1 MPSTKARRARRG
13 PSVRAKPVRK
23 QPTKKNNHTMSNR
36 TYIAV
41 RHPVSAQHP
50 NAPIPFLDDL
60 IDAIDP
66 LPDDVFAE
74 NAVHDIYA
82 VMKGSLGP
90 YTGLLHRKA
99 VMCEVLRVQAAF
111 ESDWN
116 WHEGVD
122 INNLHSKTHLSGEET
137 GAFQV
142 SFDSTALGHST
153 LLPFAGAH
161 QIDTPE
167 KFIPAMK
174 NDHRL
179 AVEYCARLLRINTSW
194 CGTINDPSKVISH
207 VRRDAVAEFQ
217 TFLHVGAGAS
227 SAAAPA
233 AAPVGSVGGHAP
245 VAGGNGATSDKSRI
259 PKVLEIA
266 SDPAAYRDVQ
276 HEAAQELF
284 AGAGED
290 WPHDGCAINLSDL
303 LQKGGIPVP
312 DVLQA
317 LKLGTHLRDHR
328 GWQIIA
334 NGQQQPGD
342 VGSTCGTTANHGF
355 DHIYMVLQR
364 VDQDEMVIA
373 DNQRPQPHTRFV
385 SGKGRT
391 PTKFF
396 LRAT

>member
-1 MPSTKARRARRG
+1 
-13 PSVRAKPVRK
+13 
-23 QPTKKNNHTMSNR
+23 MSNR

-41 RHPVSAQHP
+41 RHPVSAQHTT
-50 NAPIPFLDDL
+50 APVEFLDQL

-74 NAVHDIYA
+74 NAGHDIYA

-90 YTGLLHRKA
+90 YTSLLHRKA

-111 ESDWN
+111 ESDWKWN
-116 WHEGVD
+116 EGVD
-122 INNLHSKTHLSGEET
+122 IKNLHSLSHIAGEET

-142 SFDSTALGHST
+142 SFDSTALGHSA
-153 LLPFAGAH
+153 LRPFAVAH
-161 QIDTPE
+161 HIDTPE
-167 KFIPAMK
+167 RFIPAMK

-194 CGTINDPSKVISH
+194 CGTINDPTKVISH
-207 VRRDAVAEFQ
+207 VRRDAVEEFQ
-217 TFLHVGAGAS
+217 TFLHTGIATAPGVPPAATPVDPVAGA
-227 SAAAPA
+227 AP
-233 AAPVGSVGGHAP
+233 
-245 VAGGNGATSDKSRI
+245 AGGNGATSDKLRI
-259 PKVLEIA
+259 PAVLAIA
-266 SDPAAYRDVQ
+266 NDPAAYHDVQ
-276 HEAAQELF
+276 REAAQELF
-284 AGAGED
+284 SGAGED

-303 LQKGGIPVP
+303 LQRGGIPVP
-312 DVLQA
+312 DILQA
-317 LKLGTHLRDHR
+317 LRLGTHLRDHR
-328 GWQIIA
+328 GWQVIP

-342 VGSTCGTTANHGF
+342 VGSTCGTTPNHGF
-355 DHIYMVLQR
+355 DHIYLVLQR

-373 DNQRPQPHTRFV
+373 DNQKPQPHTRFV